1 MLKAHN
7 TPIMLRP
14 PADNVIPLPIREKPT
29 EVLRE
34 AVAELY
40 DSDLLPC
47 AQSLLPLALE
57 AAGRGDDADFY
68 DRVKSAWLCL
78 ERILRDGGRI

>member
-1 MLKAHN
+1 MSEAYAK
-7 TPIMLRP
+7 PIMLRLHHG
-14 PADNVIPLPIREKPT
+14 NVIPLPIREKPT

-47 AQSLLPLALE
+47 AHNLTRLATE
-57 AAGRGDDADFY
+57 AAERGDDADFY